1 MTCLRGLQYLLAS
14 IGTFAGG
21 EGAEDYRREGRA
33 PQSPSTRPDQLTSL
47 GALPITELK
56 FAFRKTQLWDLS
68 LFLGLCFYLE
78 TPLQSVCITN
88 RVRGLLALNNCTYNK
103 CKCVLFCL
111 FRTNCH
117 YLTVFSSWGPLL
129 GDDWRVV
136 VLPESRYHLNSGLFD
151 VQTSSLLLSVL

>member
-56 FAFRKTQLWDLS
+56 FAFWKTQLWDLS
-68 LFLGLCFYLE
+68 LFLGLYFYFE
-78 TPLQSVCITN
+78 TPFQSVCITN

-103 CKCVLFCL
+103 CKCVF
-111 FRTNCH
+111 
-117 YLTVFSSWGPLL
+117 
-129 GDDWRVV
+129 
-136 VLPESRYHLNSGLFD
+136 
-151 VQTSSLLLSVL
+151 LSVQDQLSLFNSFLLMGTSARWWLAGCGPTWEQISSQ